1 MLVFQKVLLKL
12 ERSLT
17 TIREMC
23 ELARDKCGHIL
34 APFTSKFLRLLSS
47 LTPFCS
53 IQFKNNVMG
62 EGKINK
68 SFS

>member
-23 ELARDKCGHIL
+23 ESAIGTSAVISTFDK
-34 APFTSKFLRLLSS
+34 
-47 LTPFCS
+47 
-53 IQFKNNVMG
+53 
-62 EGKINK
+62 
-68 SFS
+68 